1 MFYTDNYGFE
11 WNNELSEK
19 IFERSTVGMA
29 FISVQEGKF
38 LRANETLCKMLDYS
52 EWELLSKTWKEVTAG
67 QDIKADSE
75 GVRRLINKEKDHY
88 FLRKKY
94 ITKGDEIIDTY
105 LFVQSIFDKSGEI
118 QYFLATITPCE
129 IVIDK
134 DEKMCPVSNDT
145 SAPNP
150 YLYSLKQ
157 NWVQFLL
164 IVGSLIGLIYQYG
177 QNQQKIE
184 NRISTLEKD
193 FKAIVQKNEDV
204 LEEIK
209 QSLKNIKK

>member
-1 MFYTDNYGFE
+1 
-11 WNNELSEK
+11 
-19 IFERSTVGMA
+19 
-29 FISVQEGKF
+29 
-38 LRANETLCKMLDYS
+38 MLDYS

-75 GVRRLINKEKDHY
+75 GVRRLISKEKDHY